1 MKGIC
6 FQLEI
11 ICPPIT
17 CAPTENNQIFPPNT
31 FQQHSFSLSQIYDIN
46 YDQQCQHDRT
56 HQLKAKDDSERM
68 PRQCEVSEKYRKCL
82 ENRRVAGNQKTAWAM
97 Q

>member
-1 MKGIC
+1 MSGTAFRGFSADLAVFAARFSK
-6 FQLEI
+6 
-11 ICPPIT
+11 
-17 CAPTENNQIFPPNT
+17 N
-31 FQQHSFSLSQIYDIN
+31 FSLSQIYDIN

-56 HQLKAKDDSERM
+56 HQLKARDDSERM
-68 PRQCEVSEKYRKCL
+68 PRQCEVSERYRKCL